1 MPSDAEL
8 ANQTLTEESTLRFAS
23 FTSNDAVTLGLSIRK
38 RFRASSRHAKGKG
51 LVLSIQSIGGHTLF
65 ACTVGDQDAT
75 GVSMDAWLSIEGM
88 IRVVKRTGHS
98 SFYVERGMNAI
109 GKTQKQM
116 GIPFP
121 DYRLN
126 GGAFPIWL
134 QNSSVCP
141 IAVVAAY
148 GGSSQEDHNLVV
160 GVVRDYLS
168 KQASA
173 SPGEAQSTVA

>member
-8 ANQTLTEESTLRFAS
+8 ANQTLGEEANLRFGL

-51 LVLSIQSIGGHTLF
+51 LVIKIESAGGHTLF
-65 ACTVGDQDAT
+65 ACTVGDNDAT
-75 GVSMDAWLSIEGM
+75 GVSMDAWLAVEGM
-88 IRVVKRTGHS
+88 IKVVKRTGHS
-98 SFYVERGMNAI
+98 SYYVERGMLAI

-121 DYRLN
+121 EFRLN

-134 QNSSVCP
+134 QNSSICP
-141 IAVVAAY
+141 IAIVAAY
-148 GGSSQEDHNLVV
+148 GASTQEDHNLVV
-160 GVVRDYLS
+160 GVVRDYLA
-168 KQASA
+168 KQHSSNGAESIA
-173 SPGEAQSTVA
+173 G